1 MQYVIGVVNWCNM
14 LLESLIVQYVI
25 GVVNW
30 CNMLLE
36 SLIGA
41 ICYWSR

>member
-14 LLESLIVQYVI
+14 LLESLMQYVI

>member
-1 MQYVIGVVNWCNM
+1 MLLESLIVQYVIGVVNW
-14 LLESLIVQYVI
+14 QYVI